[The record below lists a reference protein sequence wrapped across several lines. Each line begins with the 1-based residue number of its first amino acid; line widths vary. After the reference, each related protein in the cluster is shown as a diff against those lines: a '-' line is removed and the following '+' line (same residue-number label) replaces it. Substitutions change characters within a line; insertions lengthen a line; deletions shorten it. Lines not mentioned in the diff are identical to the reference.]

1 MPAMPA
7 RADPT
12 VRRRQLIEAASE
24 LLAERGSEGT
34 RLSDVAERLGVA
46 TSLVS
51 YYFPSRDDLILEATR
66 FGVEHSFIEE
76 AAELARIE
84 DPLERLEHAIHW
96 TIPDGP
102 RDPIW
107 TITIDLWLRA
117 MRRPPLRTVAA
128 MFQSRAR
135 TLFASIIETGR
146 STGRFSP
153 VASTDSIS
161 ASVVAMIDG
170 LAMRIVLLDPSITA
184 ADMEALVVEYARLA
198 VGADPPG
205 GQP

>member
-1 MPAMPA
+1 MPA

-24 LLAERGSEGT
+24 LLAERGSERM
-34 RLSDVAERLGVA
+34 RLSDVAERSGVA

-66 FGVEHSFIEE
+66 FGVEHSFTEE
-76 AAELARIE
+76 AATLARIE

-107 TITIDLWLRA
+107 TIMVDLWLRA
-117 MRRPPLRTVAA
+117 MRRPPLQTVAA

-135 TLFASIIETGR
+135 TLFASIIEAGR
-146 STGRFSP
+146 STGRFTP
-153 VASTDSIS
+153 VASTESIS
-161 ASVVAMIDG
+161 ASIVAMIDG

-184 ADMEALVVEYARLA
+184 VDVEALVIEYVRLVIGVDVVA
-198 VGADPPG
+198 GEL
-205 GQP
+205 